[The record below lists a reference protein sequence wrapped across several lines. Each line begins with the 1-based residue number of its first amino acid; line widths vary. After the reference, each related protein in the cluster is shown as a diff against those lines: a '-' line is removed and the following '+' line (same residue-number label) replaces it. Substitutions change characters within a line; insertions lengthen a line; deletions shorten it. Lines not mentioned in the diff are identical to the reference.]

1 MWLIVTYVILVIITG
16 YSSLDSTTLG
26 VSISGFIAPLI
37 ALFGGSGVR
46 GSLYGTIS
54 QKIAGLTMGAIFLVG
69 SLYWI
74 SLTGFYVNMFNVIIT
89 GKLWVLTGFVVGVL
103 FTSKK
108 YAEIDDPQL

>member
-1 MWLIVTYVILVIITG
+1 
-16 YSSLDSTTLG
+16 
-26 VSISGFIAPLI
+26 
-37 ALFGGSGVR
+37 
-46 GSLYGTIS
+46 
-54 QKIAGLTMGAIFLVG
+54 MGAIFLVG

-74 SLTGFYVNMFNVIIT
+74 SLAGFYVNMFNVIIT